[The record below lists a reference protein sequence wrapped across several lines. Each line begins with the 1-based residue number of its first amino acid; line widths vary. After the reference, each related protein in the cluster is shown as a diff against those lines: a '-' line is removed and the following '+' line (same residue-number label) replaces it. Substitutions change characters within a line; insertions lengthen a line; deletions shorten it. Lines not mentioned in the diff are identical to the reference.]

1 MFLAY
6 GRRGMMVRAP
16 FVQKAM
22 RAIHAVGGT
31 ALFHCEDG
39 DLIDALEDAAVTSG
53 RTAPEHYAAT
63 RPSEA
68 EASAIG
74 VVSFSATET
83 GCPTYIVH
91 VSSAAGLAA
100 VERARER
107 GVPLW
112 AETCPQYILL
122 DDEAMRRFGPAAK
135 IAPPL
140 RTAADRLA
148 IGTGLRMGAINT
160 VGSDHASYSQAAKT
174 GGAGNIFAVPFG
186 MPGAPTLWPSMY
198 SWAVEQGVPLPH
210 LVRAM
215 AEMPARVF
223 GLSPRKGTLQP
234 GGDGDIILVDPS
246 ARKTV
251 DAEAIWP
258 HVCPSP
264 LAGAVLAG
272 WPHITISRGDMI
284 WHDGKWMA
292 EPGRGHLVAQEPRK

>member
-1 MFLAY
+1 MC
-6 GRRGMMVRAP
+6 
-16 FVQKAM
+16 
-22 RAIHAVGGT
+22 AIRAVGGT
-31 ALFHCEDG
+31 ALFHCENG
-39 DLIDALEDAAVTSG
+39 DLIDALEDAAIAGG
-53 RTAPEHYAAT
+53 RTSPEHYAAT
-63 RPSEA
+63 RPPEA

-74 VVSFSATET
+74 VVGFAAAET

-122 DDEAMRRFGPAAK
+122 DDGAMRRFGPAAK

-160 VGSDHASYSQAAKT
+160 VGSDHASYSQNAKAA
-174 GGAGNIFAVPFG
+174 GGSDIFAVPFG
-186 MPGAPTLWPSMY
+186 MPGAPTLWPTMY

-223 GLSPRKGTLQP
+223 GLTPRKGTLQP
-234 GGDGDIILVDPS
+234 GGDADIILVDPS
-246 ARKTV
+246 TKRTI
-251 DAEAIWP
+251 DAAAIWP

-264 LAGAVLAG
+264 LAGAVVAG
-272 WPHITISRGDMI
+272 WPHTTISRGQII
-284 WHDGKWMA
+284 WREGQCTA
-292 EPGRGHLVAQEPRK
+292 TPGRGALVPQEARR